1 MNPSMDFPQAVCH
14 TLDPMPVIIGAPRSG
29 TTLLRFMVDG
39 HPSIAIPPE
48 TGFLAAPALFDC
60 DLGTAIEFYRILTTF
75 PPDAPAWQDFGLA
88 AGDFWNELQHLKP
101 FDQSEGFRV
110 FYRLYAKKQN
120 KPRYGDKTAI
130 YSEHV
135 ARIKS
140 ILPEAH
146 FVHIIRDGRDA
157 SLSLRRMWF
166 APGQDIRTL
175 ALYWQQMVRKARD
188 AGRRSG
194 AYLEISY
201 EDLVRNPQPVL
212 ETVCRFIEIQFDAAM
227 LRYWERT
234 PERLKEHRTRH
245 RTDGTLLVSH
255 EQRLMQQSLTMRPP
269 QPDRIFRWKEEMTAH
284 ERSEFLRIAGDKL
297 DELGY
302 EV

>member
-1 MNPSMDFPQAVCH
+1 
-14 TLDPMPVIIGAPRSG
+14 
-29 TTLLRFMVDG
+29 MVDA

-60 DLGTAIEFYRILTTF
+60 NLDTATEFYRLLTTF

-88 AGDFWNELQHLKP
+88 AGDFWNELQHLNP
-101 FDQSEGFRV
+101 FDQSEGFRI
-110 FYRLYAKKQN
+110 FYRLYAKQQG
-120 KPRYGDKTAI
+120 KPRYGDKTPI
-130 YSEHV
+130 YCEHV

-140 ILPEAH
+140 ILPEAR
-146 FVHIIRDGRDA
+146 FVHIVRDGRDV

-194 AYLEISY
+194 AYLEVSY
-201 EDLVRNPQPVL
+201 EDLVHNPQPVL
-212 ETVCRFIEIQFDAAM
+212 ETVCRFIEIDFDPAM

-234 PERLKEHRTRH
+234 PERLNEHRTRR
-245 RTDGTLLVSH
+245 RTDGTLLVSR

-284 ERSEFLRIAGDKL
+284 ERSEFLRIAGDTL